1 MNLLQFSALIAIDAL
16 VGFALSATP
25 ATAQTPRGHAPA
37 ASGPVLSFA
46 ATTASVTGAPDSI
59 RIDLLRWSTDAEL
72 EQLIAAWKMTGGTGR
87 AGRGPG
93 GRGPGGRGT
102 GGRGT
107 PAAQDP
113 TVVPDSS
120 SDPFARVAEP
130 ERVSGEPPR
139 PTPESTLAVALKQT
153 PTVGYLWSS
162 EVAGYALRYAGRV
175 AGPEGGERIVL
186 ITDRRLGKTNDLW
199 TPVGSLAPAIRDFSV
214 IELRLNSA
222 GAGEG
227 KISVSGKLVLDSAA
241 RIVVPENYDGLPVVL
256 KNVKHRIVDAK

>member
-25 ATAQTPRGHAPA
+25 ATAQTPRGHAPV

-46 ATTASVTGAPDSI
+46 ATTANVTGAPDSI

-72 EQLIAAWKMTGGTGR
+72 EQLIAAWKMTGRTGR

-175 AGPEGGERIVL
+175 AGPEGGERLVL

-227 KISVSGKLVLDSAA
+227 KISLSGKLVLDSAA